1 MKIVKLKPK
10 EVREALK
17 INAEKEQEVE
27 DQQLVEACES
37 EVSPEE
43 DGTKGMDFTTVDDEV
58 EAMIANSAGEELQAR
73 AVDLPL
79 TAVQPPAISP
89 TNETPEAH
97 RELEKDH
104 HEEGEIVK
112 TWAQKDVNEKHSL
125 LGEIAQYNVVLSH
138 LSEIGVDDMEEEH
151 GGGDEDEGNIE
162 NDNGKN
168 PIATDEVDTTKVVKT
183 PEEAKGMEE
192 SHQEG
197 DKKVEE
203 NNQRKEDK
211 ESTDN
216 KEADDMQDV
225 PIDEENV
232 PVDEE
237 AAKQRTALI
246 LYNNVSPTSRAGVAP
261 LEATDEVN
269 MTTVVITESADK
281 DKNEQHAPAS
291 QEEEP
296 TLDEA
301 ADINTTEVK
310 KTKDE
315 TKDEPTAAT
324 GEVEKGTEANEGTA
338 DQAGP
343 SDGGRPL

>member
-1 MKIVKLKPK
+1 
-10 EVREALK
+10 
-17 INAEKEQEVE
+17 
-27 DQQLVEACES
+27 
-37 EVSPEE
+37 
-43 DGTKGMDFTTVDDEV
+43 
-58 EAMIANSAGEELQAR
+58 
-73 AVDLPL
+73 
-79 TAVQPPAISP
+79 
-89 TNETPEAH
+89 
-97 RELEKDH
+97 
-104 HEEGEIVK
+104 
-112 TWAQKDVNEKHSL
+112 
-125 LGEIAQYNVVLSH
+125 
-138 LSEIGVDDMEEEH
+138 
-151 GGGDEDEGNIE
+151 
-162 NDNGKN
+162 
-168 PIATDEVDTTKVVKT
+168 
-183 PEEAKGMEE
+183 MEE

-310 KTKDE
+310 KTEDD

-324 GEVEKGTEANEGTA
+324 GEEKGRTEVKEGTA
-338 DQAGP
+338 DQAGTP
-343 SDGGRPL
+343 DGGAPL